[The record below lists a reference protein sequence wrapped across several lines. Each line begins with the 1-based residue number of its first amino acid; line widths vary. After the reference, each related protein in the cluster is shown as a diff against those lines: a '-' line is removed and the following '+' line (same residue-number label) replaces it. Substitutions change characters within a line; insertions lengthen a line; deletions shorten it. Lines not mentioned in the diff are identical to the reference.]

1 MKNDFYNGIIVGTVQ
16 TLIGHPFDTLKVLQQ
31 TGVTI
36 NYNNI
41 YSTRLFRGILYPMCG
56 SGLFNSIQFGTYQYF
71 NNKIDNILLPGLLS
85 GFISGIII
93 NPIDML
99 KINRQLNNNRK
110 LNLVRGTHITC
121 MRESL
126 STVIYFNT
134 YYKCMEY
141 SKKKKSFDSFL
152 AGGTAGVLSW
162 FFTYPIDIVKTR
174 IQSYK
179 CYGVSQAL
187 WMGGLTHGLSFCLA
201 RAFIVNGSG
210 FAAYNFLTRYDCL
223 AIS

>member
-1 MKNDFYNGIIVGTVQ
+1 MKNDFYNGVIVGAVQ
-16 TLIGHPFDTLKVLQQ
+16 TLTGHPFDTLKVIQQ
-31 TGVTI
+31 T
-36 NYNNI
+36 NPNNI
-41 YSTRLFRGILYPMCG
+41 KYTNKLNLKLFRGMLYPLLG
-56 SGLFNSIQFGTYQYF
+56 SGIFNSIQFGTYQYL
-71 NNKIDNILLPGLLS
+71 NNKIDNIFLPGLLS
-85 GFISGIII
+85 GFISGIIL

-99 KINRQLNNNRK
+99 KINRQLNNNHK
-110 LNLVRGTHITC
+110 LNLLRGSHITC

-126 STVIYFNT
+126 STLIYFKS

-141 SKKKKSFDSFL
+141 SKKKTSFDSFL

-187 WMGGLTHGLSFCLA
+187 WMGGLSQGLSFCLA

-210 FAAYNFLTRYDCL
+210 FTAYNLLTHRD
-223 AIS
+223 